1 VRPPLQILDVCAGQ
15 ARITTGGAA
24 TWVTVPQ
31 LDSARLTIR
40 RFGVAYVNSNG
51 IDEADVTE
59 IHNAIR
65 RAAS

>member
-1 VRPPLQILDVCAGQ
+1 LRPALQILDVCAGQ

-51 IDEADVTE
+51 LDEADVSE
-59 IHNAIR
+59 IQNAIR
-65 RAAS
+65 KSAS